1 MFSCATV
8 AAEILVVV
16 LYFFGEVALTISLQ
30 SRPGQP
36 PPLSPGVHS
45 GHLSPEH
52 SGQLSPEHRGQGP
65 PPPLPHFL

>member
-8 AAEILVVV
+8 AAEILGIV

-36 PPLSPGVHS
+36 PPLSPGVHI
-45 GHLSPEH
+45 GQLLPEH
-52 SGQLSPEHRGQGP
+52 SGHVAPELVHVGQL
-65 PPPLPHFL
+65 